1 MTYQGEGSEAR
12 GFVGK
17 KLQAVGLGLL
27 VIVCL
32 HVWNAVQL
40 LHSLKLV
47 QLTSFEHNDEVVVK
61 FSKTYVKV

>member
-1 MTYQGEGSEAR
+1 M
-12 GFVGK
+12 GK
-17 KLQAVGLGLL
+17 EFQAVGLGLL